1 MSKDK
6 ILLVEDE
13 PDLLQTLAFNFENEG
28 YEVAKA
34 LDGKEAI
41 KFLEDDDSISLVI
54 LDLMLPDMSGLDICR
69 RIRAADNLK
78 DILVIMVTAKGEE
91 VDRVVGFEVGAD
103 DYVVKPYSV
112 RELLLRVGGM
122 LKRSSKEN
130 QSNDKDLVEFEDLK
144 IDNNKHKVYLSD
156 EKISLTS
163 KEFKLLKHLLL
174 KADKVQ
180 SRDNL
185 LEKVWGYNNDVTT
198 RTVDT
203 HIKRLRSKI
212 GKYGDKIETIR
223 GEGYLFNLSLIHI

>member
-1 MSKDK
+1 MIKDQ

-28 YEVAKA
+28 YKVAKA
-34 LDGKEAI
+34 LDGKAAM

-69 RIRAADNLK
+69 HIRATDNLK
-78 DILVIMVTAKGEE
+78 DTLVIMVTAKGEE
-91 VDRVVGFEVGAD
+91 VDRVVGFEVGAE

-122 LKRSSKEN
+122 LKRSSKEK
-130 QSNDKDLVEFEDLK
+130 QSNDKDLVEYEDLK

-185 LEKVWGYNNDVTT
+185 LEKVWGYNNDGTT

-223 GEGYLFNLSLIHI
+223 GEGYLFNKSE

>member
-28 YEVAKA
+28 YKVAKA

-69 RIRAADNLK
+69 RIRATDNLK

-130 QSNDKDLVEFEDLK
+130 QSNDKDLVEYEDLK

-185 LEKVWGYNNDVTT
+185 LEKVWGYNNNITT

-223 GEGYLFNLSLIHI
+223 GEGYLFNKSE

>member
-28 YEVAKA
+28 YKVAKA
-34 LDGKEAI
+34 LDGKEAM

-69 RIRAADNLK
+69 RIRATDNLK

-112 RELLLRVGGM
+112 RELLLRVGGI
-122 LKRSSKEN
+122 LKRSSKEK
-130 QSNDKDLVEFEDLK
+130 QSNDKDLIEYEDLK

-223 GEGYLFNLSLIHI
+223 GEGYLFNKSV

>member
-13 PDLLQTLAFNFENEG
+13 PDLLNTLSFNFESEG
-28 YEVAKA
+28 YKVAKA
-34 LDGKEAI
+34 LNGKEAM

-69 RIRAADNLK
+69 HIRAADNLK

-112 RELLLRVGGM
+112 RELLLRVGRM
-122 LKRSSKEN
+122 LKRSSKEK

-156 EKISLTS
+156 EKLPLTT

-180 SRDNL
+180 TRDNL

-223 GEGYLFNLSLIHI
+223 GEGYLFNKSE

>member
-28 YEVAKA
+28 YKVAKA
-34 LDGKEAI
+34 LDGKEAM

-69 RIRAADNLK
+69 HIRAADNLK

-112 RELLLRVGGM
+112 RELLLRVGGI
-122 LKRSSKEN
+122 LKRSSKEK
-130 QSNDKDLVEFEDLK
+130 QSNDKDLVEYEDLK

-203 HIKRLRSKI
+203 HVKRLRSKI
-212 GKYGDKIETIR
+212 GKYGDRIETIR
-223 GEGYLFNLSLIHI
+223 GEGYLFNKSD

>member
-13 PDLLQTLAFNFENEG
+13 LDLLNTLAFNFENEG
-28 YEVAKA
+28 YKVAKA
-34 LDGKEAI
+34 LDGKEAM

-69 RIRAADNLK
+69 HIRATDNLK
-78 DILVIMVTAKGEE
+78 DTLVIMVTAKGEE

-130 QSNDKDLVEFEDLK
+130 QSNDKDLVEYEDLK

-156 EKISLTS
+156 KKISLTL

-223 GEGYLFNLSLIHI
+223 GEGYLFNKSE

>member
-13 PDLLQTLAFNFENEG
+13 PDLLQTLAFNFESEG
-28 YEVAKA
+28 YKVAKA
-34 LDGKEAI
+34 LDGKEAM
-41 KFLEDDDSISLVI
+41 KFLEDDDSICLVI

-69 RIRAADNLK
+69 HIRAADNLK

-163 KEFKLLKHLLL
+163 KEFKLLKHLLS

-212 GKYGDKIETIR
+212 GKYGEKIETIR
-223 GEGYLFNLSLIHI
+223 GEGYLFNKSE

>member
-28 YEVAKA
+28 YKVAKA

-41 KFLEDDDSISLVI
+41 KFLEDDDSISLVV

-69 RIRAADNLK
+69 RIRATDNLK

-163 KEFKLLKHLLL
+163 KEFKLLKHLLS

-223 GEGYLFNLSLIHI
+223 GEGYLFNKSE

>member
-28 YEVAKA
+28 YKVAKA

-41 KFLEDDDSISLVI
+41 KFLEDDDSISLVV

-69 RIRAADNLK
+69 RIRATDNLK

-122 LKRSSKEN
+122 LKRSSKDN
-130 QSNDKDLVEFEDLK
+130 QSNDKDLVEYEDLK
-144 IDNNKHKVYLSD
+144 IDNDKHKVYLSD

-223 GEGYLFNLSLIHI
+223 GEGYLFNKSE

>member
-13 PDLLQTLAFNFENEG
+13 PDLLNTLSFNFESEG
-28 YEVAKA
+28 YKVAKA
-34 LDGKEAI
+34 LNGKEAM

-69 RIRAADNLK
+69 RIRATDNLK

-130 QSNDKDLVEFEDLK
+130 QSNDKDLVEYEDLK

-156 EKISLTS
+156 KKISLTL

-223 GEGYLFNLSLIHI
+223 GEGYLFNKSE

>member
-28 YEVAKA
+28 YKVAKA
-34 LDGKEAI
+34 LDGKEAM

-69 RIRAADNLK
+69 HIRAADNLK

-130 QSNDKDLVEFEDLK
+130 QSNDKDLVEYEDLK

-223 GEGYLFNLSLIHI
+223 GEGYLFNKSE

>member
-28 YEVAKA
+28 YKVAKA

-69 RIRAADNLK
+69 HIRAADNLK

-130 QSNDKDLVEFEDLK
+130 QSNDKDLVEYEDLK
-144 IDNNKHKVYLSD
+144 IDNDKHKVYLSD

-223 GEGYLFNLSLIHI
+223 GEGYLFNKSE

>member
-28 YEVAKA
+28 YKVAKA
-34 LDGKEAI
+34 LDGKEAM
-41 KFLEDDDSISLVI
+41 KFLEDDDSICLVI

-69 RIRAADNLK
+69 HIRAADNLK

-163 KEFKLLKHLLL
+163 KEFKLLKHLLS

-203 HIKRLRSKI
+203 HVKRLRSKI
-212 GKYGDKIETIR
+212 GKYGDRIETIR
-223 GEGYLFNLSLIHI
+223 GEGYLFNRSD